1 MSQKNKD
8 RLAAG
13 LCEQLEDQSA
23 VGRLIGAIGRMNA
36 LQGRYTAALEDL
48 HSAVMR
54 VPEDLTLRTDLA
66 NALWHAGQAKAAAAI
81 FGTVLSIEPEFTEAL
96 AGRAQVQAESG
107 NALSALDDLG
117 VLQRLRP
124 TARLE
129 PEVRS
134 VYALALARSGK
145 PDSAMK
151 EATAALAE
159 ANDNGPILLRV
170 ARVATESGAQD
181 TAAALLQQAQKASN
195 PALSLDQLNEARRL
209 LSSVERS

>member
-1 MSQKNKD
+1 
-8 RLAAG
+8 
-13 LCEQLEDQSA
+13 
-23 VGRLIGAIGRMNA
+23 MNA
-36 LQGRYTAALEDL
+36 LRGRYTAALEDL